1 MLFRSLQSL
10 INTWSQELQ
19 QDNQKIRSIQE
30 GLSQLDNTYQ
40 DLRQQHQKNFDDL
53 EQEKKT
59 LQNLEYK
66 VSFSEQEIKMYS
78 AKQLAVLKQAND
90 EKAKLKVLQSEL
102 QEKNSAYTRLQA
114 KLHRRQQLLQQWRQL
129 LQTLEV
135 DLAKKKL
142 QLQHIQDNLD
152 SYTD

>member
-1 MLFRSLQSL
+1 
-10 INTWSQELQ
+10 
-19 QDNQKIRSIQE
+19 
-30 GLSQLDNTYQ
+30 
-40 DLRQQHQKNFDDL
+40 
-53 EQEKKT
+53 
-59 LQNLEYK
+59 
-66 VSFSEQEIKMYS
+66 MYS

-135 DLAKKKL
+135 DLAEKKL

-152 SYTD
+152 SYTDYAMGTKNLLILHKKGDLDLEGFIGVLGDLISVPPGLEKAIESAGGGNLGNIVLFSS